1 MHKTDL
7 CYRLFVCSLEA
18 GHRPTE
24 AQGVSSTLAVFQ
36 SSYVA
41 HITTSFDIFAEYLLF
56 HQSNHPCQLIHS
68 AQ

>member
-56 HQSNHPCQLIHS
+56 H
-68 AQ
+68 